1 MHALNTKA
9 VWSALVWSALGLALV
24 TLMIVTL
31 APTHARQDRDHNHET
46 TSASDRSGQSDQSE
60 REVAYWVAP
69 MDSNYRRDEPG
80 KSPMGM
86 DLVPV
91 YADELTDDGQAR
103 VSRAVQQTMNLRTDT
118 ARRDRLWR
126 RIDTVGSIQYDESR
140 LHHVHPRVE
149 GWIQELD
156 VAAVGDAVRAGQR
169 LFTLYSPELVNA
181 QEEFLQALRRG
192 EVGLVE
198 SARRRLEALDVQ
210 PEFIERLERDRQ
222 AIMYVPWHA
231 RHDGV
236 VTQLNAR
243 HGMFVARGTT
253 VLEIADL
260 STVWLIAEVFDRH
273 AQWLDTGQPARLEF
287 SYRPGQPMDARI
299 DYIYP
304 ELDPT
309 TRAIRTRMVV
319 ENGDGLIQ
327 PGMWTG
333 VRIFAGPVDDQL
345 IIPREALIRTGQST
359 RVVVHTQDD
368 LFEVR
373 EVVAGMESGNYVAI
387 RDGLAAGEEVV
398 TSGQFLIDSE
408 ASLRAGHERTGVG
421 HDH

>member
-1 MHALNTKA
+1 MKLSHTCIMGALA
-9 VWSALVWSALGLALV
+9 LSALAIVASTGIGLSATQALAQ
-24 TLMIVTL
+24 
-31 APTHARQDRDHNHET
+31 HDDHGQAQQGS
-46 TSASDRSGQSDQSE
+46 TSGNDGE
-60 REVAYWVAP
+60 REIAYWVAP
-69 MDSNYRRDEPG
+69 MDPNYRRDEPG

-86 DLVPV
+86 DLLPV
-91 YADELTDDGQAR
+91 YVDELTEDGQAR
-103 VSRAVQQTMNLRTDT
+103 VSQAVQQTMNLRTYT

-126 RIDTVGSIQYDESR
+126 RIDTLGSIHYDQSR

-156 VAAVGDAVRAGQR
+156 VAAVGDPVRTGQR

-181 QEEFLQALRRG
+181 QEEFLQARRRG
-192 EVGLVE
+192 EATLID

-210 PEFIERLERDRQ
+210 PQIIERLERDRQ

-231 RHDGV
+231 SHDGV
-236 VTQLNAR
+236 ITQVNAR

-260 STVWLIAEVFDRH
+260 STLWLIAEVFDRH
-273 AQWLDTGQPARLEF
+273 AQWLETGQPARLEF

-309 TRAIRTRMVV
+309 TRAIRARIVV
-319 ENGDGLIQ
+319 ENIEGLIH
-327 PGMWTG
+327 PGMWAD
-333 VRIFAGPVDDQL
+333 VRIFAGPMDDQL
-345 IIPREALIRTGQST
+345 IIPREALIHTGQST
-359 RVVVHTQDD
+359 RVVVRIDNDH
-368 LFEVR
+368 FEVR
-373 EVVAGMESGNYVAI
+373 EVVSGMESGNYVAI
-387 RDGLAAGEEVV
+387 RDGLVAGEDVV

-408 ASLRAGHERTGVG
+408 ASRRAGHQRIGGG